1 MVDILLTLNGV
12 LLLAIV
18 GVLMARG
25 VAARAARLAAEEANK
40 LVQGA
45 AAEKSQTVV
54 FYESSLAELRDIDS
68 HRASHA
74 RRMRQV
80 KAELEQRR
88 SKHFVLTHQV
98 GEAAKDKQ
106 AYLARLA
113 VNHGTEAALSP
124 LLAGVDHVAVV
135 HAESESAA
143 RRLLDFTF
151 PPRAPLLAVMPL
163 RQGDADDV

>member
-1 MVDILLTLNGV
+1 MVESLLVVNAV
-12 LLLAIV
+12 LLLAML
-18 GVLMARG
+18 GVYAARG
-25 VAARAARLAAEEANK
+25 LAARAARVEAEEAAK

-98 GEAAKDKQ
+98 GEPAKDKT
-106 AYLARLA
+106 AYLARLV
-113 VNHGTEAALSP
+113 VNHGSEATLSP
-124 LLAGVDHVAVV
+124 LLAGLDHMAVV
-135 HAESESAA
+135 HAESEPAA
-143 RRLLDFTF
+143 RRLLDFHF
-151 PPRAPLLAVMPL
+151 PPRAALLAVMPL

>member
-1 MVDILLTLNGV
+1 MVNILLTLNAV
-12 LLLAIV
+12 LLLAIL
-18 GVLMARG
+18 GVLLARG
-25 VAARAARLAAEEANK
+25 LASRAARVESEAAAK
-40 LVQGA
+40 QVQGA

-68 HRASHA
+68 HRAAHV

-88 SKHFVLTHQV
+88 SRHFVLTHQV
-98 GEAAKDKQ
+98 GEPAKDKT
-106 AYLARLA
+106 AFLARLV
-113 VNHGTEAALSP
+113 VNHGSEAALSP
-124 LLAGVDHVAVV
+124 LLAGMDHMAVV
-135 HAESESAA
+135 HAESELAA
-143 RRLLDFTF
+143 RRLLDFHF